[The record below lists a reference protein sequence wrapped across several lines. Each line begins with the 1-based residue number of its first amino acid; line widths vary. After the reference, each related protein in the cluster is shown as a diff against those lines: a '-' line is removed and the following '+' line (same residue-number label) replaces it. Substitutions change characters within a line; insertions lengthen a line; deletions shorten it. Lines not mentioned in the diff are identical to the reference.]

1 MRIVLDTNLLVSA
14 LISRTGPTDRLYV
27 AWTKQRYELVTSN
40 EQLDEF
46 RRVTRYPRVKK
57 LIDPSA
63 AGTLYNQLRASSLV
77 LDKLPAVNRSR
88 DPADNI
94 LLAMAEEGAA
104 EYLVTGD
111 KRDLLELKKH
121 GNTRIVNAAEMLDI
135 LGIGIGKHQRR
146 ARGQL
151 SKDARPAAGRP
162 VRRIRSR

>member
-1 MRIVLDTNLLVSA
+1 VRIVLDTNLLVSA
-14 LISRTGPTDRLYV
+14 LISRSGPTDHLYV

-63 AGTLYNQLRASSLV
+63 AGTMHNQLRASSIV

-88 DPADNI
+88 DPADNF

-111 KRDLLELKKH
+111 KRDLHELKEH
-121 GNTRIVNAAEMLDI
+121 GNTRILNAADMLKI
-135 LGIGIGKHQRR
+135 LGIGSAKRQRR
-146 ARGQL
+146 TRGL
-151 SKDARPAAGRP
+151 PPRGKRKGGKKT
-162 VRRIRSR
+162 